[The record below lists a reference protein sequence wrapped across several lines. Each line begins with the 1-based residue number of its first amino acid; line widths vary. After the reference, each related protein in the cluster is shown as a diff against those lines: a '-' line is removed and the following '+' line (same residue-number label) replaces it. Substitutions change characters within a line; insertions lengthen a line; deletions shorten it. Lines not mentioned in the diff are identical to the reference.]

1 MMLFSWQKVALLA
14 EKQVTVNQFLVYF
27 HSLKK
32 KCQYCVLIH
41 IAWKKSTQ
49 DENTHTTQIKTTF
62 EVPNISGLGKEKQH
76 TVHSLLHQMSLL
88 QSSSRVNKK
97 KVQLQHSHFIAIKLI
112 KKGVLWTQYAMAI
125 FKCAGYIVSNGRINV
140 NEASN
145 HGPPSSTIPELLGVT
160 EDNQREPH
168 GFGRAQLV

>member
-1 MMLFSWQKVALLA
+1 
-14 EKQVTVNQFLVYF
+14 
-27 HSLKK
+27 
-32 KCQYCVLIH
+32 
-41 IAWKKSTQ
+41 
-49 DENTHTTQIKTTF
+49 
-62 EVPNISGLGKEKQH
+62 
-76 TVHSLLHQMSLL
+76 
-88 QSSSRVNKK
+88 
-97 KVQLQHSHFIAIKLI
+97 
-112 KKGVLWTQYAMAI
+112 MAI